1 MSRVGEKMFGTFT
14 WKKCIFSGEGAKLML
29 DGIPVGRIG
38 EIEEIA
44 NLATFMCSDFASWIN
59 AEVS

>member
-1 MSRVGEKMFGTFT
+1 
-14 WKKCIFSGEGAKLML
+14 ML